1 MKFKSAS
8 SNPWIAS
15 SNPQVP
21 SLNLRVTSSNPQVT
35 SSNLRLMSSN
45 TRGTS
50 LNVWAMSTNS
60 QVASSNRPTEMKA
73 HGNSLMNQL
82 GSELIS
88 VAYLSFSGETC
99 KVWVQAVSFSRLFLN

>member
-8 SNPWIAS
+8 SNPWITS
-15 SNPQVP
+15 SNPQV
-21 SLNLRVTSSNPQVT
+21 SSSNLQVTSSNPRVTSSNP
-35 SSNLRLMSSN
+35 RLMSSN
-45 TRGTS
+45 TRVTS
-50 LNVWAMSTNS
+50 LNVWAMSTIS
-60 QVASSNRPTEMKA
+60 QVTSSNQPIEMKT
-73 HGNSLMNQL
+73 HENSLMNWL